1 MESNTYS
8 YGLERVRFIRFR
20 GTLESANEVVCWV
33 LNNPGG
39 GVEQLGYSQGE
50 LVDNGDEVKVAS
62 YKVVIETTY
71 STLTLHSGEYLVRY
85 SDGTFARYSAKGFNE
100 TFTPLNNNHKENE
113 MFNRH
118 HKQLARDK
126 DQVRALGFEYTVEG
140 ETLEEAPT
148 VEATDPVNPK
158 HYQNFSNGAEVIDIT
173 ENLTF
178 NGGNAVKYITR
189 ATRLDG
195 QNKGEVLDDLHKA
208 RWYINREIER
218 LNKGAL

>member
-20 GTLESANEVVCWV
+20 GTLESADEVVQWV
-33 LNNPGG
+33 LNNSES
-39 GVEQLGYSQGE
+39 GVVEELGYSQGE

-71 STLTLHSGEYLVRY
+71 GTLTLHSGEYLVRA
-85 SDGTFARYSAKGFNE
+85 SDGTFARYSAKVFNE
-100 TFTPLNNNHKENE
+100 TFTPLNNHKENE

-118 HKQLARDK
+118 YKQLARDK

-189 ATRLDG
+189 ATRADG
-195 QNKGEVLDDLHKA
+195 KNKGHIREDLFKA
-208 RWYINREIER
+208 IWYLNREIER

>member
-33 LNNPGG
+33 LNNPGE

-71 STLTLHSGEYLVRY
+71 GTLTLHSGEYLVRA
-85 SDGTFARYSAKGFNE
+85 SDGTFARYSAKVFNE

-118 HKQLARDK
+118 YKQLARDK
-126 DQVRALGFEYTVEG
+126 AEAQALGFEYTVEG
-140 ETLEEAPT
+140 ETSAEAPT

-158 HYQNFSNGAEVIDIT
+158 HYQNFSNGAQVIDIT
-173 ENLTF
+173 ENLTS
-178 NGGNAVKYITR
+178 NGGAAVKYISR
-189 ATRLDG
+189 STRLDG